1 MKRDVPCRVHP
12 FLASHQVAART
23 DRVLAD
29 FGFTGDEEPFSL
41 SRGQRQRVALASILP
56 PQMIDL
62 SLRLD
67 LPGADSPE
75 TMADAILA
83 AKGGKPA

>member
-1 MKRDVPCRVHP
+1 MER
-12 FLASHQVAART
+12 
-23 DRVLAD
+23 
-29 FGFTGDEEPFSL
+29 
-41 SRGQRQRVALASILP
+41 ASILP

-83 AKGGKPA
+83 GEQSSLMSLSYEELCSLLDA